1 METVCLHQGVGRPST
16 MLGFNPKSAYCIGM
30 DIGGTK
36 LLFLIT
42 DLVGNIVYEK
52 NYQPKISLRN

>member
-1 METVCLHQGVGRPST
+1 MSPSGVGRPST
-16 MLGFNPKSAYCIGM
+16 MLGFNPKSAYCIGI